1 MADPEVVPEL
11 NLIPD
16 PKLVQIAQNMV
27 RLIEWANEHSHDD
40 GTV

>member
-16 PKLVQIAQNMV
+16 RDLKRIYENLL
-27 RLIEWANEHSHDD
+27 RLIEWANSHSHDD
-40 GTV
+40 GVV